1 MAGLLLVNPRAGDA
15 APNAEEL
22 ASAARSRGIAACVL
36 REREDAAAVAREA
49 EADVLGIAGGDG
61 SLAQVA
67 QVSLERSLPFVCI
80 PYGTRNHFARDLGL
94 DRHDPVAALDAF
106 AGGESRIDVGW
117 AGDRLFLN
125 NVSLG
130 LYAELVRR
138 REHHRRRREA
148 LARIRASLLTLIRR
162 GPLGITIDGEAVA
175 SQIVVVANNAYGFK
189 PPVTIGARP
198 PRRGDAAPLP
208 GQRGA
213 SPRARSEA
221 IRRGCRAEANR
232 SRRGRRA
239 DRPRNADRVQDRGTR
254 ATGARARARRVELA
268 CSA

>member
-189 PPVTIGARP
+189 PPVTIGARERLDEGMLHLYLVNAARAHERAA
-198 PRRGDAAPLP
+198 RRFVVDAAPK
-208 GQRGA
+208 RI
-213 SPRARSEA
+213 EA
-221 IRRGCRAEANR
+221 AVDGE
-232 SRRGRRA
+232 
-239 DRPRNADRVQDRGTR
+239 PTVL
-254 ATGARARARRVELA
+254 ATPIEFRIAARALRVLVPERVA
-268 CSA
+268 